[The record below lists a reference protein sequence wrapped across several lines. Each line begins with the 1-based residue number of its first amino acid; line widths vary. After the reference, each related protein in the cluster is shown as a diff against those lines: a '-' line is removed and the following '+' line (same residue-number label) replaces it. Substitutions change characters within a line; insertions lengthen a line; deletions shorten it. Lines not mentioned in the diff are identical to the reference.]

1 MRTCALGL
9 PSRATASR
17 QGTNRIIA
25 ALSESFEFEMFEL
38 PERAGKAC
46 FLTAPLFCP
55 GFRPTG
61 FSKHRVDPFLAL
73 VFQERAILKNQGESQ
88 KQWKNEGQTKNRK
101 RAFLKI
107 IDSFKFKFEEE
118 MFKMFETLRLKISEF
133 LGRPNQRATQGFRIL
148 DDKKIK
154 LKN

>member
-55 GFRPTG
+55 GF
-61 FSKHRVDPFLAL
+61 VMLATN
-73 VFQERAILKNQGESQ
+73 FMYFMKE
-88 KQWKNEGQTKNRK
+88 KQLDFCFCK
-101 RAFLKI
+101 L
-107 IDSFKFKFEEE
+107 
-118 MFKMFETLRLKISEF
+118 TLL
-133 LGRPNQRATQGFRIL
+133 A
-148 DDKKIK
+148 
-154 LKN
+154 